1 MLGLKACATI
11 PGKVHFLDQG
21 FPKSL
26 SQVETHGTSSDL
38 MSPKHSGLQATSLGR
53 QCLGEGDTL
62 SKHQLLVSGARQ
74 MRNPLSPAWVST
86 VHSCQAD
93 ELCTHRPFSA
103 QSSLS
108 SAARVMRHASA
119 SSTKCPSLK
128 PSRAQ
133 LRPRPQSHFSSAF
146 LCSWS
151 LSFHSGFTSGSA
163 PCPVPPTDSTHS

>member
-1 MLGLKACATI
+1 MCPCTQHSA
-11 PGKVHFLDQG
+11 GKSIIGYVLH
-21 FPKSL
+21 P
-26 SQVETHGTSSDL
+26 
-38 MSPKHSGLQATSLGR
+38 
-53 QCLGEGDTL
+53 
-62 SKHQLLVSGARQ
+62 
-74 MRNPLSPAWVST
+74 PLSAQHPVLCLLPQSPVPYPLHPIPCT
-86 VHSCQAD
+86 LFFEPNSQSSLT